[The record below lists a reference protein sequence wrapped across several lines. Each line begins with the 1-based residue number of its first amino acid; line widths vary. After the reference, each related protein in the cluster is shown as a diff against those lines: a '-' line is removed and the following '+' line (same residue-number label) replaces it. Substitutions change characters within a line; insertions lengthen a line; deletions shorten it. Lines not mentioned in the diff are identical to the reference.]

1 MSGDIDAL
9 NIFLN
14 SLGIQGISNKD
25 VVTSADFTGTGTGTQ
40 TRKLTIGTSY
50 KIISQLSDFNPIV
63 SKLTSLHN
71 LKELHINQCD
81 ITKSP
86 SNVIPFNKANLSIL
100 ETNASKGLTSISI
113 YDQHLCISDKS
124 VMNLTN
130 LKLDYANAVGALS
143 TSLGTSQFCLHALN
157 SDILGNPQNTNGI
170 CSSIATKKYNNLTL
184 PTTSCADPTIC
195 SGGGGTLCIK
205 SVEIKESKLVITT
218 ESCGSNPP
226 STSDTSGDTSD
237 DTSGDTSSTES
248 QGTGVSYSSC
258 TSCGNNKTLLRNKV
272 DEVKDDSSLLYNRD
286 SNNEVCNHCLV
297 SIGDEKHCNRFL
309 EKEECNYLGD
319 SYNWVGA

>member
-1 MSGDIDAL
+1 MSGDIQVLSDYL
-9 NIFLN
+9 NAI
-14 SLGIQGISNKD
+14 GITGVTTAKIQAAITSDENLKTPTGEGKITISSSNYPSHIDFSQGI
-25 VVTSADFTGTGTGTQ
+25 TH
-40 TRKLTIGTSY
+40 
-50 KIISQLSDFNPIV
+50 
-63 SKLTSLHN
+63 LTSLGN
-71 LKELHINQCD
+71 LKKLSALNPDHKPEFVVKNLFKADDLTKIDTHATLTDIHI
-81 ITKSP
+81 
-86 SNVIPFNKANLSIL
+86 SNMSACIKQSDLPN
-100 ETNASKGLTSISI
+100 GLT
-113 YDQHLCISDKS
+113 Y
-124 VMNLTN
+124 
-130 LKLDYANAVGALS
+130 LKLE
-143 TSLGTSQFCLHALN
+143 
-157 SDILGNPQNTNGI
+157 
-170 CSSIATKKYNNLTL
+170 YNNVSKNVLTDSSEL
-184 PTTSCADPTIC
+184 ASVCTGMFTALVNDTDTSNKVCTGVKAPKHVTIPKENC
-195 SGGGGTLCIK
+195 SNCGGGTLCIK
-205 SVEIKESKLVITT
+205 SVEIKVSKLVITT

-226 STSDTSGDTSD
+226 STSDTSG